1 MRSHFVEAILSHASS
16 SRGIVLSSRYP
27 AVLGEPTH
35 KATVNLS
42 LASI

>member
-1 MRSHFVEAILSHASS
+1 MRSHFVGAISSHASS
-16 SRGIVLSSRYP
+16 SREIVLSSRYS
-27 AVLGEPTH
+27 AVLGEPAR